1 MGDFENFK
9 VKLYKLDANS
19 AVHNANAQI
28 KIYEK
33 RLDDYDAKMIACRP
47 LSKVIKIGKKS
58 EMIFLIFSLL
68 EANECRKISPRKES
82 SRLQN
87 AWETYRW

>member
-1 MGDFENFK
+1 MADIEKIK

-47 LSKVIKIGKKS
+47 LSKVIKVGK
-58 EMIFLIFSLL
+58 I
-68 EANECRKISPRKES
+68 
-82 SRLQN
+82 
-87 AWETYRW
+87 

>member
-1 MGDFENFK
+1 MKFSQISKDFVMNEFEKSK

-33 RLDDYDAKMIACRP
+33 RLDEYDAKMIASRP
-47 LSKVIKIGKKS
+47 LSKV
-58 EMIFLIFSLL
+58 LL
-68 EANECRKISPRKES
+68 KNKYLYDIITFNFIICK
-82 SRLQN
+82 
-87 AWETYRW
+87 